1 MNILRKKEILK
12 YKEAGY
18 DLDFLASVQTQ
29 GNLLVHGRYLEIGDG
44 YLTCL
49 RVYRYPSSGLGRFY
63 GVDLTNNTNTMSVI
77 SIGTEDQEAI
87 QKQIDNAAGEQY
99 SRISGK
105 SKVLE
110 NLESS
115 GKYKDLVN
123 LLNKMSRQHEIM
135 KRVYFRIFVYAPTID
150 ELEKR
155 CQKIIH
161 NNHMFRFGR
170 YNSEQLDDFESIFVP
185 TMDEEY
191 MLNKPSGTPIDAENL
206 TGIYPFNHVKLD
218 DPNGSYYGRTRTN
231 GEVMFDPF
239 KRDNIRTR
247 SFFFVTGNAGMGK
260 STLLKKMNDDVFSRG
275 AFIRNFDVSSEY
287 TQQTKDQSGVV
298 IGLDQPQYL
307 INPFEIFP
315 TEVNDDGTSNEIGS
329 FSRQIDKLKNFFHF
343 LNPNVTPDDE
353 NLLDTW
359 LNKFYEKQNIWI
371 ANAAKIYPNIKVT
384 NLYIPREGYPTLED
398 FVLFANE
405 QKRKAN
411 SDQRRRPTEI
421 EEQSM
426 NRITATF
433 SSLLTNRGTMF
444 NGITRFPDLSDE
456 QVVTFNLRG
465 LKAQGQNIF
474 NAQVYSVLTLLS
486 GEIIKNGLA
495 QRRLLQEGKITPD
508 EAKWYYLNL
517 DEVENIITPHFGFG
531 VEYLASM
538 MEQMRKNNC
547 AITMAAPTIKDLIV
561 NVNTDSPYIIA
572 VQKIFSLFQINFFF
586 QISNDDLPRL
596 QIALGQSTSLAELQG
611 LTTLRRGECMMN
623 INGDRNITFK
633 VEATN
638 EELRRYAGGM

>member
-191 MLNKPSGTPIDAENL
+191 MLNKHLGHRL
-206 TGIYPFNHVKLD
+206 T
-218 DPNGSYYGRTRTN
+218 
-231 GEVMFDPF
+231 
-239 KRDNIRTR
+239 
-247 SFFFVTGNAGMGK
+247 
-260 STLLKKMNDDVFSRG
+260 
-275 AFIRNFDVSSEY
+275 
-287 TQQTKDQSGVV
+287 
-298 IGLDQPQYL
+298 
-307 INPFEIFP
+307 
-315 TEVNDDGTSNEIGS
+315 
-329 FSRQIDKLKNFFHF
+329 
-343 LNPNVTPDDE
+343 
-353 NLLDTW
+353 
-359 LNKFYEKQNIWI
+359 
-371 ANAAKIYPNIKVT
+371 
-384 NLYIPREGYPTLED
+384 
-398 FVLFANE
+398 
-405 QKRKAN
+405 RK
-411 SDQRRRPTEI
+411 T
-421 EEQSM
+421 
-426 NRITATF
+426 
-433 SSLLTNRGTMF
+433 
-444 NGITRFPDLSDE
+444 
-456 QVVTFNLRG
+456 
-465 LKAQGQNIF
+465 
-474 NAQVYSVLTLLS
+474 
-486 GEIIKNGLA
+486 
-495 QRRLLQEGKITPD
+495 
-508 EAKWYYLNL
+508 
-517 DEVENIITPHFGFG
+517 
-531 VEYLASM
+531 
-538 MEQMRKNNC
+538 
-547 AITMAAPTIKDLIV
+547 
-561 NVNTDSPYIIA
+561 
-572 VQKIFSLFQINFFF
+572 
-586 QISNDDLPRL
+586 
-596 QIALGQSTSLAELQG
+596 
-611 LTTLRRGECMMN
+611 
-623 INGDRNITFK
+623 
-633 VEATN
+633 
-638 EELRRYAGGM
+638 